1 MVHEALR
8 KRISMDELARL
19 IYVDN
24 PKMVD
29 YMRAHE
35 REEGFSLFFFFF
47 FFFFFFVI
55 IPVGLT

>member
-1 MVHEALR
+1 
-8 KRISMDELARL
+8 MDELARL

-35 REEGFSLFFFFF
+35 REEGFSLLFFFF
-47 FFFFFFVI
+47 
-55 IPVGLT
+55 LLLSLLD

>member
-35 REEGFSLFFFFF
+35 REEGFSLL
-47 FFFFFFVI
+47 FFFFFVI